1 MNRFRFKR
9 QSVATSIPPQI
20 GCPANLELSCSS
32 SIFHWKPHHA
42 VGFLLTKVLNWK
54 ATTIDPPPKNRP
66 RLSWKS
72 GKVIY
77 FERKPTW
84 YDWSWFDSKPTVEHD
99 AQHDV
104 PLVSQTVPHYS
115 SHHIPS
121 LPALCRMLQRRHQR
135 PLRVLH
141 RGTRVGDCKQWKEK
155 QLFMIH
161 HLSIFHPFIHLSSH
175 HLSIFSVKIHLWLDL
190 LHGYPWISAV
200 LHGNLLHHRLHGA
213 RLHGASNQL
222 EKKHRPVISSEF

>member
-1 MNRFRFKR
+1 M
-9 QSVATSIPPQI
+9 
-20 GCPANLELSCSS
+20 
-32 SIFHWKPHHA
+32 
-42 VGFLLTKVLNWK
+42 
-54 ATTIDPPPKNRP
+54 IDPGLIASQQWNMMPNMTFPWFPK
-66 RLSWKS
+66 L
-72 GKVIY
+72 
-77 FERKPTW
+77 F
-84 YDWSWFDSKPTVEHD
+84 
-99 AQHDV
+99 
-104 PLVSQTVPHYS
+104 PHYS

-200 LHGNLLHHRLHGA
+200 LHGNLLHHRLHGPGSMVPA
-213 RLHGASNQL
+213 TNWKKSTDGDFFGILNVTKCQSFSDFYDFYSTFMTFKKCSIICFSALQVMSASQTS
-222 EKKHRPVISSEF
+222 HRPASSDHYS

>member
-1 MNRFRFKR
+1 MTTLHGPGMIRRSIFLGIDFPLWICRENRVYSQWNSYLIGIMISKTIGFRGTQHFQTHPYKPAQWKMNRFRFKG
-9 QSVATSIPPQI
+9 QGVATSIPPQI

-54 ATTIDPPPKNRP
+54 ATIDPPPKNRP

-84 YDWSWFDSKPTVEHD
+84 YDSSWFDSKPTVEHD

-104 PLVSQTVPHYS
+104 PLVSQTVSPWVV
-115 SHHIPS
+115 PS
-121 LPALCRMLQRRHQR
+121 YPIFASLVQNAAAETPKAAASTAQR
-135 PLRVLH
+135 
-141 RGTRVGDCKQWKEK
+141 DKSW
-155 QLFMIH
+155 
-161 HLSIFHPFIHLSSH
+161 
-175 HLSIFSVKIHLWLDL
+175 WL
-190 LHGYPWISAV
+190 
-200 LHGNLLHHRLHGA
+200 
-213 RLHGASNQL
+213 
-222 EKKHRPVISSEF
+222 